1 MSILSVVKLEIL
13 GKHHPDP
20 LALDLRR
27 PMVKLAKWTLVS
39 HLSPTCLLHL
49 SVTLVCHT
57 SVPMSKENLLPIARG
72 SAVEKEKV
80 SYNSCQ
86 GADDSATL
94 AGHLH

>member
-1 MSILSVVKLEIL
+1 MSILSVLKLEIL

-39 HLSPTCLLHL
+39 HLSVTL

>member
-1 MSILSVVKLEIL
+1 MSILSVLKLEIL

-39 HLSPTCLLHL
+39 HLS
-49 SVTLVCHT
+49 VTLVRHT